1 MHLYS
6 APMKSITTRVHTFEG
21 LIDGGFLYIDKTA
34 ALRELIRPGKSRYFL
49 SRPRHFGK
57 SLLVSTLKAVFQG
70 RRDLFEGLALGSAD
84 YDWPVHPVI
93 HLDLRCAVAETAE
106 DLDLKLRH
114 IVDRNA
120 EEYGIELQN
129 TDGADR
135 FLELVKVLHDRQ
147 GPVVVLVDEYDQP
160 LLDHL
165 GHSSVLPI
173 QNLLKQFYAVIKSTE
188 LLQRFALLTGV
199 SPFAKLSVF
208 SELNALTDLS
218 RDPRAATL
226 LGFTREELDTSFPN
240 HIARLADR
248 SGKSADATLEALSL
262 FYNGTRFHPNAPM
275 VYNPVSVMEFIE
287 EPASDERRTL
297 PGLYLVGTPIGN
309 LEDMSLRG
317 IRTLNEVDFLLA
329 EDTRKT
335 GILLRHYAISKP
347 MISCHE
353 FNEASRGARVVE
365 AISAGQAVALVS
377 DAGMPLISDPG
388 YRIVQAVR
396 EAGLRVTAIPGPTAL
411 TTAVA
416 LSGWGGDGFVFTG
429 FPPNKGAG
437 RRRLLESLREEARPV
452 VLYES
457 THRIE
462 KLMTDID
469 ELLGDRPVFFG
480 RELTKKFETLQIGT
494 AAELG
499 AFLKNHSS
507 KGEFVVILGPLL
519 RQRPE
524 RRQAQEK

>member
-6 APMKSITTRVHTFEG
+6 ASMKSISTRAHTFKD
-21 LIDGGFLYIDKTA
+21 LIEGGFLYIDKTA
-34 ALRELIRPGKSRYFL
+34 AVRELIRPAKSQIFL
-49 SRPRHFGK
+49 SRPRRFGK
-57 SLLVSTLKAVFQG
+57 SLLVSTLRAVFEG
-70 RRDLFEGLALGSAD
+70 RRDLFEGLALGAAD

-93 HLDLRCAVAETAE
+93 HLDLSCTVAETAE
-106 DLDLKLRH
+106 DLDRNLRY
-114 IVDRNA
+114 ILDRNA
-120 EEYGIELQN
+120 KEYGVELQY
-129 TDGADR
+129 TDASAG
-135 FLELVKVLHDRQ
+135 FLELVERLHDRH

-160 LLDHL
+160 LLDHF
-165 GHSSVLPI
+165 GHPSLLPV
-173 QNLLKQFYAVIKSTE
+173 QDRLKQFYSVIKTTE
-188 LLQRFALLTGV
+188 PLQRFVLLTGV
-199 SPFAKLSVF
+199 SPVARISV
-208 SELNALTDLS
+208 LPDVNALTDLS

-226 LGFTREELDTSFPN
+226 LGFTREEMDTVFPN
-240 HIARLADR
+240 HIARLADT
-248 SGKSADATLEALSL
+248 SGTSENDIPAALCL
-262 FYNGTRFHPNAPM
+262 WYNGSRFHPNAPT
-275 VYNPVSVMEFIE
+275 VFNPAAVMKDIE
-287 EPASDERRTL
+287 EPACDETRTP

-317 IRTLNEVDFLLA
+317 IRTLKEVDFLLA

-353 FNEASRGARVVE
+353 FNEASRGSRVVE

-437 RRRLLESLREEARPV
+437 RRRLLESLRGEARPV

-480 RELTKKFETLQIGT
+480 RELTKKFETLQVGT

-499 AFLKNHSS
+499 AFLKTHSS

-519 RQRPE
+519 RQRTE
-524 RRQAQEK
+524 RRQAQDQ